1 MILDVHLDRYKAFEH
16 AAWERAAGNYAD
28 SFEAVTALFAQP
40 LLDAVRCG
48 PGLKILDVACG
59 SGMLSAMAAS
69 QGASATGIDFSPA
82 MIAAAKGRFP
92 SLSFIEADAEQL
104 PFADGSHDAVVIGFG
119 VHHFPSPLKALH
131 EAHRVLRAGGRLAFT
146 VWSSSDHV
154 LQQLLIDVLRQTG
167 AHGTSPP
174 SPPQGDIN
182 EIDHCTRL
190 LNACGCSANSLS
202 VRKLEACVAVSSAES
217 LIDMFVRG
225 TARAS
230 ALLRVQP
237 VASMPAIVSALSAA
251 MMQYKSD
258 GALQIP
264 AVAILA
270 AGSHA

>member
-1 MILDVHLDRYKAFEH
+1 MTFDVPSDRYKAFEH
-16 AAWERAAGNYAD
+16 TAWERAAENYAD

-59 SGMLSAMAAS
+59 SGMLSAMAES
-69 QGASATGIDFSPA
+69 RGASATGIDFSPA

-92 SLSFIEADAEQL
+92 SLSFIEADAERL
-104 PFADGSHDAVVIGFG
+104 PFADGSNEAVVIGFG
-119 VHHFPSPLKALH
+119 VHHFPSPLRALQ

-154 LQQLLIDVLRQTG
+154 LQQLLINVLRQTG
-167 AHGTSPP
+167 AHSTSLP

-182 EIDHCTRL
+182 EIDQCTQL
-190 LNACGCSANSLS
+190 LNACGCSDSLS
-202 VRKLEACVAVSSAES
+202 VRKLEACVVVSSAES
-217 LIDMFVRG
+217 LIDMFVKG

-230 ALLRVQP
+230 ALLRAQP
-237 VASMPAIVSALSAA
+237 ASSMPAIVSALNAA
-251 MMQYKSD
+251 MTQYKAN

-270 AGSHA
+270 AGSRA